1 MDRGPSRN
9 QQRKTA
15 RRLATQQ
22 RVETARVERVVRS
35 LREFGIFTLAAA
47 GVSLTLLPEAF
58 LYLVLFVYV
67 AIPLWAAERFF
78 ELREYSQGLR
88 VIPLVVG
95 LTLAGIF
102 SQQFVFARLPLSAYV
117 WSTGG
122 AYQAG
127 SVVNGIQWNAK
138 FNDIHVVLS
147 NDSDHDYAQVDLL
160 VRPRQPVVAAA
171 LVTAFPVASISR
183 VLPMTSF
190 DLQLFHQATGTRTD
204 IPFEWFASTTGYRLH
219 CDYLPQHSRIELLM
233 ALARINQKVV
243 DLDAV
248 HIAGPWG
255 FGRNGQLWWRWQ
267 NFALYDDVFSSRP
280 SDLRVKI
287 KGQYVA
293 FYRRNHLK
301 ETVSASAPM
310 TDFGTQAS
318 KGLRQK

>member
-15 RRLATQQ
+15 RRLATQK
-22 RVETARVERVVRS
+22 RVETARIERVVRS

-58 LYLVLFVYV
+58 LHLVLFVYV

-127 SVVNGIQWNAK
+127 SVVNGIQWNA
-138 FNDIHVVLS
+138 
-147 NDSDHDYAQVDLL
+147 
-160 VRPRQPVVAAA
+160 
-171 LVTAFPVASISR
+171 AFPVASISR